1 MNFSAAIPVLYMA
14 TVIFLGGY
22 IWTINN
28 ERASLRKELE
38 SMKVL
43 LKTYENDLSDA
54 RTAFL
59 DEQKKEKIRVITKVV
74 KDDSTC
80 ESELASFK
88 ALITSF

>member
-22 IWTINN
+22 IWTINS

-43 LKTYENDLSDA
+43 LKTYESDLSDA

-88 ALITSF
+88 ALVSSF